1 MNMFVPNVI
10 VVGNVDELYAQ
21 LEPDRRVNVVA
32 VVEDITQ
39 LRSIE
44 TQFDYIVFTDHLNY
58 FRSIKNFA
66 ANAVGRIVTADF
78 FARNV
83 RANFYS
89 YHNDALLLRLL
100 LQKRV
105 RAMLD
110 VDAYFARSQYYIK
123 PAPLERLT
131 VDAIRAMPFAI
142 NDNFYSRVYNSLD
155 ECRLRHYNVVLLT
168 AERNVDELRAEFSR
182 LSDQADEFIVFVRRS
197 TDLKDALD
205 RFANVQALN
214 AINGQW
220 LVLRPRR
227 DNNFAVYVVAHKK
240 FDVDMPIGYKTIHAG
255 RALGAD
261 LGFIGDDSGDN
272 ISNLNPYLNELTAL
286 YWIWRNAAEDIVGI
300 SHYRRFFSSKGSTA
314 FNAADI
320 LTVDQARAL
329 LDHHDMIIGAE
340 AISPNSQ
347 RGLLVFDAEYDD
359 RLAFAAIDVIK
370 KNLELHQPEYLDA
383 FEQIIANQSLFGC
396 NMMIARKYV
405 FDAYCQWLFSF
416 LLPAAEEFIPSL
428 ESASVRQKRILG
440 FVAERMFGVWLLN
453 QRLRLRELSI
463 MIDKTAPH

>member
-1 MNMFVPNVI
+1 MNNFVPNVI

-21 LEPDRRVNVVA
+21 LEPDRRVNIVA
-32 VVEDITQ
+32 AVEDITQ
-39 LRSIE
+39 LRSSAA
-44 TQFDYIVFTDHLNY
+44 QFDYIVFTDHLNY
-58 FRSIKNFA
+58 LRSIKNFA

-83 RANFYS
+83 RAGFYS

-100 LQKRV
+100 FQKHTRSV
-105 RAMLD
+105 LD

-131 VDAIRAMPFAI
+131 VDAIGAANFPI
-142 NDNFYSRVYNSLD
+142 NDNFYSRVYNSFD

-168 AERNVDELRAEFSR
+168 AERNVDELRAEFDR
-182 LSDQADEFIVFVRRS
+182 FSDRADEFIVFVRRAA
-197 TDLKDALD
+197 DVKAALE
-205 RFANVQALN
+205 RFTNVQALN

-220 LVLRPRR
+220 SVLRPRR
-227 DNNFAVYVVAHKK
+227 DDNFSIYVVAHKK
-240 FDVDMPIGYKTIHAG
+240 FDVPLPAGYKIIHAG

-272 ISNLNPYLNELTAL
+272 ISTLNPYLNELTAL
-286 YWIWRNAAEDIVGI
+286 YWSWRNSTDDIVGI
-300 SHYRRFFSSKGSTA
+300 SHYRRYFSSKGSTT

-320 LTVDQARAL
+320 LTADQARAL
-329 LDHHDMIIGAE
+329 LNHYDMIIGAE

-347 RGLLVFDAEYDD
+347 RGLLVFDAEYDAA
-359 RLAFAAIDVIK
+359 LASNAIDIIK
-370 KNLELHQPEYLDA
+370 KNLERYQPEYLDA
-383 FEQIIANQSLFGC
+383 FDQIIANQSLFGC
-396 NMMIARKYV
+396 NMMIARKFV
-405 FDAYCQWLFSF
+405 FDEYCQWLFSF

-428 ESASVRQKRILG
+428 ENASVRKKRILG

-453 QRLRLRELSI
+453 HRLRLRELSI
-463 MIDKTAPH
+463 MIDK